1 MPVPLHPPQP
11 RHGNLPLAAAG
22 QLILLLLVA
31 LAMLVPLLWLVS
43 T

>member
-1 MPVPLHPPQP
+1 MPVPLQP
-11 RHGNLPLAAAG
+11 RQPRTRNLPLAAAA